1 MNSPKVSV
9 IIPTYNR
16 AHIISETLDSILN
29 QIYQN
34 WECIIVDDGSND
46 ETENIINKYLKH
58 DNRFKFYRRPADR
71 LKGAN
76 ACRNYGIENS
86 CGAYIMF
93 LDSDDICES
102 FCLEERVKIV
112 TSDLSIDLLIR
123 DGAFLLDDVKLSFS
137 FNKDPELKESTN
149 YLRMFLS
156 YTIPWQT
163 TAGLYKKSCIRNCKF
178 DENLKR
184 FQDVSFNVKV
194 LSQTNQLKLYRDFK
208 IDTYYRVDESKVLN
222 NNFISNVLESLV
234 IFYDIH
240 SDLLTKQ
247 NYLADFRKFSC
258 KIILE
263 FAIPHFDKNKKE
275 VNLLFKWFLRSD
287 LYSFKQKTCLL
298 NLMLLLNTRL
308 FSIKGVGMN
317 KFRVHLKKVINK

>member
-46 ETENIINKYLKH
+46 DTENIINKYLKH
-58 DNRFKFYRRPADR
+58 DNRFKFYRRPSNR

-123 DGAFLLDDVKLSFS
+123 DGAFFIDDVKQSFS
-137 FNKDPELKESTN
+137 FNKDPEIKNNEN

-156 YTIPWQT
+156 HNAPWQT
-163 TAGLYKKSCIRNCKF
+163 TAVLYKKSNIRNCQF
-178 DENLKR
+178 DEKLKR
-184 FQDVSFNVKV
+184 FQDLSFNITV
-194 LSQTNQLKLYRDFK
+194 LSQPERIKIHRDFK
-208 IDTYYRVDESKVLN
+208 IDYYYRDDKQKVFSP
-222 NNFISNVLESLV
+222 NFISNMYESFVVFHQVHINLFENK
-234 IFYDIH
+234 IYEG
-240 SDLLTKQ
+240 
-247 NYLADFRKFSC
+247 DFRRFNC
-258 KIILE
+258 KIIYQ
-263 FAIPHFDKNKKE
+263 FVMPYFYQNKKASNRFLFWTISSDMYSFSQKWTLI
-275 VNLLFKWFLRSD
+275 VLLFVLNIN
-287 LYSFKQKTCLL
+287 LY
-298 NLMLLLNTRL
+298 R
-308 FSIKGVGMN
+308 IKGIGMYQFRN
-317 KFRVHLKKVINK
+317 KIKSFEN